1 MDAQDL
7 ARWVLA
13 DEPRI
18 VAAIATGAQWEIW
31 MQVELAI
38 VLSGNGIQIAREAPY
53 VPATVPVTR
62 LDCLASDG
70 RTRFPIEMKVESAT
84 NAGRALL
91 AAILQDR
98 AKLAGY
104 VDPTVTLTRWVIGIA
119 YSDVAKQGLAQ
130 LAADPA
136 YRAVAVDGR
145 TIRLLV
151 TV

>member
-1 MDAQDL
+1 
-7 ARWVLA
+7 
-13 DEPRI
+13 
-18 VAAIATGAQWEIW
+18 
-31 MQVELAI
+31 
-38 VLSGNGIQIAREAPY
+38 
-53 VPATVPVTR
+53 VTR

-104 VDPTVTLTRWVIGIA
+104 VDPTATLTRWVIGIA

-130 LAADPA
+130 LAADPS
-136 YRAVAVDGR
+136 YRAVAVDGP

-151 TV
+151 MTV